1 MRSIALALTAIACTT
16 AIAQDAPGDRPFRI
30 GTRVDVVVAPT
41 TVLDKSGSYVTGLKP
56 SEFRLFDNGKQQNI
70 RVEETF
76 APISMV
82 VAIQSNA
89 TVEAVLPTIRKMGTL
104 LQSLVA
110 GEQGEVAL
118 VAFDHRVQ
126 LLQDFTADAT
136 KLQEALQKLKP
147 GSSSSRMIDATIE
160 ATRML
165 THRPKDRRRI
175 ILLITESRDVASAGK
190 PREALTSL
198 ELGNVLVYA
207 LNISR
212 VYTSLT
218 AKAPPSKPD
227 PIPVSARPTLVPGMP
242 QTPTA
247 MAQISGGA
255 AGYGGGGAIQFLPV
269 LTEIFRATKAIFV
282 ANPVEIFTRYSGGKE
297 RGFVSHTDLEKA
309 VSEIGRE
316 IHNQYVIS
324 YSPNNKEEGGFHELK
339 VVVTRPELEV
349 RTREGY
355 WLASVVD

>member
-1 MRSIALALTAIACTT
+1 MTSQNRMRRSVVAVSAVVCAVAVAQETT
-16 AIAQDAPGDRPFRI
+16 DDRPFRI
-30 GTRVDVVVAPT
+30 GTRVDVVVGAT
-41 TVLDKSGSYVTGLKP
+41 TILDKNGNYVTGLKP

-89 TVEAVLPTIRKMGTL
+89 NVEAVLPTIRKMGTL
-104 LQSLVA
+104 LQNMVA
-110 GEQGEVAL
+110 GEQGEVAI
-118 VAFDHRVQ
+118 VSFDHRIQ
-126 LLQDFTADAT
+126 LLQDFTTDAT
-136 KLQEALQKLKP
+136 RLQEALQKLRP

-165 THRPKDRRRI
+165 TRRPKDRRRV
-175 ILLITESRDVASAGK
+175 ILLITESRDIASAGK
-190 PREALTSL
+190 PREALTNL

-218 AKAPPSKPD
+218 AKAPPPKPD
-227 PIPVSARPTLVPGMP
+227 PIPVTARPTPVPGMP

-247 MAQISGGA
+247 MAQITGGN
-255 AGYGGGGAIQFLPV
+255 AGNGPGGGVQFIPV

-282 ANPVEIFTRYSGGKE
+282 ANPVEVFTRYSGGKE
-297 RGFVSHTDLEKA
+297 RGFVSHADLE
-309 VSEIGRE
+309 GRWARSAGRFT
-316 IHNQYVIS
+316 IS
-324 YSPNNKEEGGFHELK
+324 
-339 VVVTRPELEV
+339 T
-349 RTREGY
+349 
-355 WLASVVD
+355 